1 MSLTIKNP
9 SGLALVVMVGLISF
23 SAALKATSPA

>member
-9 SGLALVVMVGLISF
+9 SGLALVAMVGLSSF
-23 SAALKATSPA
+23 STALKATSPA